1 MSSTPTPD
9 TLPLAS
15 LLSRPVLIS
24 GAALALGAVL
34 AWAWLFS
41 NAMNMG
47 DMSGS
52 ATGMTGM
59 SATVQPWSADYL
71 LPAFT
76 MWALMMVAMM
86 LPSASPMILLHARID
101 RGNHAQRTRDTYL
114 FIACYLLVWA
124 LFSAAATIAQATMI
138 DEGVLAPGNLVVS
151 DKYLV
156 GGLLLAA
163 GLWQL
168 TRAKAA
174 CLEQCRSPLQFV
186 LPYWKPGPMGALR
199 LGVRHGLFCLGCCWS
214 LMLILFVGGVM
225 NLAWIAGLA
234 VVVFIEKIAPPLWR
248 VDRWLAGLL
257 ISAALATVLI

>member
-9 TLPLAS
+9 TLPLGS

-34 AWAWLFS
+34 AWVWLFS

-47 DMSGS
+47 DMPGS
-52 ATGMTGM
+52 APGMSGM
-59 SATVQPWSADYL
+59 SATVQAWSAKYL
-71 LPAFT
+71 LSAFT

-86 LPSASPMILLHARID
+86 LPSAAPMILLHARID
-101 RGNHAQRTRDTYL
+101 RGTHAQRTRNTYL

-138 DEGVLAPGNLVVS
+138 DEGVLSPGNLVVS

-174 CLEQCRSPLQFV
+174 CLEQCQSPLQFV
-186 LPYWKPGPMGALR
+186 LRYWKPGPMGALR

-234 VVVFIEKIAPPLWR
+234 VVVFIEKIAPTVWR

-257 ISAALATVLI
+257 ISGALATVLI

>member
-1 MSSTPTPD
+1 MSSTPTSD

-24 GAALALGAVL
+24 GAALTLGAVL
-34 AWAWLFS
+34 AWVWLFS

-52 ATGMTGM
+52 AAGMSGM

-86 LPSASPMILLHARID
+86 LPSAAPMILLHARIN
-101 RGNHAQRTRDTYL
+101 RGTHAQRTRDTCL
-114 FIACYLLVWA
+114 FVACYLLVWVS
-124 LFSAAATIAQATMI
+124 FSIAAAFAQATMI
-138 DEGVLAPGNLVVS
+138 DEGLLTSGNLVVD
-151 DKYLV
+151 DKYFA

-174 CLEQCRSPLQFV
+174 CLEQCQSPLQFV
-186 LPYWKPGPMGALR
+186 LRYWKPGPVGALQ

-257 ISAALATVLI
+257 ISAALATVPI